1 MTTLSPSMPT
11 DSPAPGSQTPRK
23 RTLRQRLGGSY
34 APYVFLTPFFLL
46 FAAFGLFPLI
56 YAFRL
61 SFTNWRGVGVPEFI
75 GLENYTFL
83 LTDPI
88 FWQSVWNSLYLWLLI
103 VPLQTI
109 FAVFVAALLS
119 RPDLRFRWFFRT
131 AYLISYLVPL
141 VAVAQVWK
149 VLFDTDFGAVNYA
162 LGLIGLGPVGWLTT
176 VAWAKPTL
184 ALLVFWKSSGFAV
197 LVMLAAIQG
206 IPREIYEAAA
216 IDGATGV
223 QQFFRITIPLMRRA
237 IAFYAVI
244 ATLAVIQMFA
254 EPYVLTQGGPYRS
267 TVTAGY
273 ALSQYMRYLD
283 LGTGAANSFLL
294 TILVMAVALIML
306 RLLRVRDGE

>member
-1 MTTLSPSMPT
+1 MSSLSPGLPPSK
-11 DSPAPGSQTPRK
+11 Q

-34 APYVFLTPFFLL
+34 APYLFIAPFFVL
-46 FAAFGLFPLI
+46 FAAFGLFPLL
-56 YAFRL
+56 YALRL

-75 GLENYTFL
+75 GLDNYIFL

-88 FWQSVWNSLYLWLLI
+88 FWQSIWNSLFLWALI

-119 RPDLRFRWFFRT
+119 RPDLKFRWFFRT

-149 VLFDTDFGAVNYA
+149 VLFDADFGAVNYA
-162 LGLIGLGPVGWLTT
+162 LGLIGIEPIGWLTT
-176 VAWAKPTL
+176 VTWAKPTL

-206 IPREIYEAAA
+206 IPREVYEAAA
-216 IDGATGV
+216 LDGATGA

-237 IAFYAVI
+237 IAFYIVI

-254 EPYVLTQGGPYRS
+254 EPFVLTQGGPYRS

-283 LGTGAANSFLL
+283 LGTGAANSFIL

-306 RLLRVRDGE
+306 RLLRVRDEE